1 MPYKKIRGQNK
12 MMHVKRIIEL
22 QKINDGLPREQ
33 TLGIIDSESC
43 LFDTK
48 RKLRTTLV
56 WCIYHAVS
64 LYIKR

>member
-12 MMHVKRIIEL
+12 MMHVIRIIEL
-22 QKINDGLPREQ
+22 QKINDELPREQ

-48 RKLRTTLV
+48 RK
-56 WCIYHAVS
+56 
-64 LYIKR
+64 